1 MCNCLAFSDKIK
13 VIINNTILLD
23 TSPDFLN
30 NPLKVYCVP
39 SVKLK
44 QPKNCG
50 LLGQYQ
56 IICVLMTFLLN

>member
-1 MCNCLAFSDKIK
+1 MYNCLAFSNKIK

-44 QPKNCG
+44 NCG

-56 IICVLMTFLLN
+56 MIYVLMTFLLN